1 MREPSSVGFEGNG
14 IVSPP
19 PQALLERLK
28 DFGQEDAF
36 ALWYELSPEERDL
49 LVKDI
54 ESLDLSR
61 IDRIIRCS
69 LRSQG
74 LPSAAIEPV
83 PESNVSTVEDRSQE
97 DRERWW
103 KTGLKAISDGK
114 LAVLLLSGGQAWKVK
129 WLPRSEKCLEI
140 RTDSEEKN
148 MLGELSGYR
157 ERLSG
162 SKDAWRAWQNIE
174 ARRAGQLP
182 KKKERSSRHIG
193 LPSGKSLF
201 QLQAERILCVQRLA
215 AQATN
220 ENSASSVQIHWYI
233 MTSPFTDEAT
243 RKFFESHRFFGL
255 EAEQVTFFQQGTIP
269 CVSKDGRFIMETPY
283 RVAKAPDGNGGVYS
297 ALKSTKLLEDMAS
310 RGIKYIDCYGV
321 DNALVRVAD
330 PTFLGYFID
339 KGVAAA
345 AKVVRKAYPQEKVG
359 VFVRRG
365 KGGPLTVVEYSE
377 LESSL
382 ASAVNQATGRLRFC
396 WSNVCLHMFTLDFLN
411 QVANGL
417 EKDSMYVCCPL
428 HSNFPVPI
436 LSPPSHCFEFQMR
449 ELLIASHAT
458 EKKIPSIHGYTMGLK
473 LEQFIFDA
481 FPYAPTT
488 ALFEVLR
495 EEEFAPVK
503 NANGSNVDTPDS
515 AKLLVLR
522 LHTRWVVAAG
532 GFLTHSVPLY
542 ATGKLSL
549 HSLGE
554 NKYNCG
560 RTIVLTQSSTERD
573 QEIVFLVTKIIVLLN
588 TSFTF
593 HEMSLSL
600 IQVLKCHHSVRM
612 LVKTWNLYVEEEHFM
627 HLVRSH
633 SSSTVRSCGFAV
645 TYTTMREFSVPYV
658 LQH

>member
-1 MREPSSVGFEGNG
+1 MREPSPAVFEANG
-14 IVSPP
+14 VAFPPPPPPP
-19 PQALLERLK
+19 PQSLLERLK
-28 DFGQEDAF
+28 DYGQEDAF

-54 ESLDLSR
+54 QSLDLSR

-74 LPSAAIEPV
+74 VPAAAIEAV
-83 PESNVSTVEDRSQE
+83 PESSVSTVEERSIE
-97 DRERWW
+97 ERERWW
-103 KTGLKAISDGK
+103 KMGLKAISHGN
-114 LAVLLLSGGQAWKVK
+114 LAVLLLSGGQGT
-129 WLPRSEKCLEI
+129 R
-140 RTDSEEKN
+140 
-148 MLGELSGYR
+148 LGS
-157 ERLSG
+157 S
-162 SKDAWRAWQNIE
+162 D
-174 ARRAGQLP
+174 P
-182 KKKERSSRHIG
+182 KGCFNIG

-215 AQATN
+215 AHAAN
-220 ENSASSVQIHWYI
+220 ESSASVQIHWYI
-233 MTSPFTDEAT
+233 MTSPFTDDAT
-243 RKFFESHRFFGL
+243 RKFFENHKYFGL
-255 EAEQVTFFQQGTIP
+255 EAEQVIFFQQGTIP
-269 CVSKDGRFIMETPY
+269 CVSKNGRYIMETPC

-310 RGIKYIDCYGV
+310 KGIKYIDCYGV

-377 LESSL
+377 LDPSL
-382 ASAVNQATGRLRFC
+382 ASAVNQSTGRLRFC

-417 EKDSMYVCCPL
+417 EKDSVYHL
-428 HSNFPVPI
+428 
-436 LSPPSHCFEFQMR
+436 
-449 ELLIASHAT
+449 A
-458 EKKIPSIHGYTMGLK
+458 EKKIPSIHGYEMGLK

-503 NANGSNVDTPDS
+503 NANGSNYDTPDS

-532 GFLTHSVPLY
+532 VEVSPLCSY
-542 ATGKLSL
+542 A
-549 HSLGE
+549 GE
-554 NKYNCG
+554 NLEPICRG
-560 RTIVLTQSSTERD
+560 RTFHAPC
-573 QEIVFLVTKIIVLLN
+573 EI
-588 TSFTF
+588 TF
-593 HEMSLSL
+593 
-600 IQVLKCHHSVRM
+600 
-612 LVKTWNLYVEEEHFM
+612 
-627 HLVRSH
+627 
-633 SSSTVRSCGFAV
+633 
-645 TYTTMREFSVPYV
+645 
-658 LQH
+658 

>member
-83 PESNVSTVEDRSQE
+83 PENSVSTVEDRSQE

-103 KTGLKAISDGK
+103 KMGLKAISDGK
-114 LAVLLLSGGQAWKVK
+114 LAVLLLSGGQGT
-129 WLPRSEKCLEI
+129 R
-140 RTDSEEKN
+140 
-148 MLGELSGYR
+148 LGS
-157 ERLSG
+157 S
-162 SKDAWRAWQNIE
+162 D
-174 ARRAGQLP
+174 P
-182 KKKERSSRHIG
+182 KGCFNIG

-243 RKFFESHRFFGL
+243 RKFFESHKFFGL

-310 RGIKYIDCYGV
+310 KGIKYIDCYGV

-417 EKDSMYVCCPL
+417 EKDSIYHL
-428 HSNFPVPI
+428 
-436 LSPPSHCFEFQMR
+436 
-449 ELLIASHAT
+449 A
-458 EKKIPSIHGYTMGLK
+458 EKKIPSIHGYTVGLK

-542 ATGKLSL
+542 ATGVEVSPLCSYT
-549 HSLGE
+549 GE
-554 NKYNCG
+554 NLEPICRG
-560 RTIVLTQSSTERD
+560 RTFHAPC
-573 QEIVFLVTKIIVLLN
+573 EI
-588 TSFTF
+588 TF
-593 HEMSLSL
+593 
-600 IQVLKCHHSVRM
+600 
-612 LVKTWNLYVEEEHFM
+612 
-627 HLVRSH
+627 
-633 SSSTVRSCGFAV
+633 
-645 TYTTMREFSVPYV
+645 
-658 LQH
+658 

>member
-14 IVSPP
+14 VVSSP
-19 PQALLERLK
+19 PQALIERLK
-28 DFGQEDAF
+28 DYGQEDVF
-36 ALWYELSPEERDL
+36 ALWYELSPEEREF

-74 LPSAAIEPV
+74 LPAAAIEPV
-83 PESNVSTVEDRSQE
+83 PESNVSTVEERSQE
-97 DRERWW
+97 DRERWL
-103 KTGLKAISDGK
+103 KMGLKAISDGK
-114 LAVLLLSGGQAWKVK
+114 LAVLLLSGGQGT
-129 WLPRSEKCLEI
+129 R
-140 RTDSEEKN
+140 
-148 MLGELSGYR
+148 LGS
-157 ERLSG
+157 S
-162 SKDAWRAWQNIE
+162 D
-174 ARRAGQLP
+174 P
-182 KKKERSSRHIG
+182 KGCFNIG

-201 QLQAERILCVQRLA
+201 QLQAERILCAQRLA

-220 ENSASSVQIHWYI
+220 ENSSSSVQIHWYI

-243 RKFFESHRFFGL
+243 RKFFESHKFFGL

-310 RGIKYIDCYGV
+310 KGIKYIDCYGV

-377 LESSL
+377 LDQSL

-417 EKDSMYVCCPL
+417 EKDSIYHL
-428 HSNFPVPI
+428 
-436 LSPPSHCFEFQMR
+436 
-449 ELLIASHAT
+449 A

-542 ATGKLSL
+542 ATGVEVSPLCSYA
-549 HSLGE
+549 GE
-554 NKYNCG
+554 NLEPICRG
-560 RTIVLTQSSTERD
+560 RTFHAPC
-573 QEIVFLVTKIIVLLN
+573 EI
-588 TSFTF
+588 SF
-593 HEMSLSL
+593 
-600 IQVLKCHHSVRM
+600 
-612 LVKTWNLYVEEEHFM
+612 
-627 HLVRSH
+627 
-633 SSSTVRSCGFAV
+633 
-645 TYTTMREFSVPYV
+645 
-658 LQH
+658 

>member
-14 IVSPP
+14 IVSSP
-19 PQALLERLK
+19 PQALIERLK
-28 DFGQEDAF
+28 DYGQEDVF
-36 ALWYELSPEERDL
+36 ALWYELSPEEREF

-54 ESLDLSR
+54 EVILFPSDPIPSLLLRHEIRLRFELGASDSRFDFIAFFSLDLSR

-74 LPSAAIEPV
+74 LPAAAIEPV
-83 PESNVSTVEDRSQE
+83 PESNVSTVEERSQE
-97 DRERWW
+97 DRERWL
-103 KTGLKAISDGK
+103 KMGLKAISDGK
-114 LAVLLLSGGQAWKVK
+114 LAVLLLSGGQGT
-129 WLPRSEKCLEI
+129 R
-140 RTDSEEKN
+140 
-148 MLGELSGYR
+148 LGS
-157 ERLSG
+157 S
-162 SKDAWRAWQNIE
+162 D
-174 ARRAGQLP
+174 P
-182 KKKERSSRHIG
+182 KGCFNIG

-201 QLQAERILCVQRLA
+201 QLQAERILCAQRLA

-220 ENSASSVQIHWYI
+220 ENSSSSVQIHWYI

-243 RKFFESHRFFGL
+243 GKFFESHKFFGL

-310 RGIKYIDCYGV
+310 KGIKYIDCYGV

-377 LESSL
+377 LDQSL

-417 EKDSMYVCCPL
+417 EKDSIYHL
-428 HSNFPVPI
+428 
-436 LSPPSHCFEFQMR
+436 
-449 ELLIASHAT
+449 A

-542 ATGKLSL
+542 ATGVEVSPLCSYA
-549 HSLGE
+549 GE
-554 NKYNCG
+554 NLEPICRG
-560 RTIVLTQSSTERD
+560 RTFHAPC
-573 QEIVFLVTKIIVLLN
+573 EI
-588 TSFTF
+588 SF
-593 HEMSLSL
+593 
-600 IQVLKCHHSVRM
+600 
-612 LVKTWNLYVEEEHFM
+612 
-627 HLVRSH
+627 
-633 SSSTVRSCGFAV
+633 
-645 TYTTMREFSVPYV
+645 
-658 LQH
+658 

>member
-1 MREPSSVGFEGNG
+1 MREPSSVGFEANG
-14 IVSPP
+14 VVSPTPIP
-19 PQALLERLK
+19 PQPLLERLK
-28 DFGQEDAF
+28 DYGQEDAF
-36 ALWYELSPEERDL
+36 ALWDELTPDERHS

-74 LPSAAIEPV
+74 LPTAAIEPV
-83 PESNVSTVEDRSQE
+83 PESSVSTVEDRTQE
-97 DRERWW
+97 ERERWW
-103 KTGLKAISDGK
+103 KMGLKAISDGK
-114 LAVLLLSGGQAWKVK
+114 VAVLLLSGGQGT
-129 WLPRSEKCLEI
+129 R
-140 RTDSEEKN
+140 
-148 MLGELSGYR
+148 LGSA
-157 ERLSG
+157 
-162 SKDAWRAWQNIE
+162 D
-174 ARRAGQLP
+174 P
-182 KKKERSSRHIG
+182 KGCFNIG

-201 QLQAERILCVQRLA
+201 QLQAEKILCVQRLA
-215 AQATN
+215 AQAN
-220 ENSASSVQIHWYI
+220 ESSASSVQIHWYI

-243 RKFFESHRFFGL
+243 CKFFESHKYFGL

-283 RVAKAPDGNGGVYS
+283 RVAKSPDGNGGVYS
-297 ALKSTKLLEDMAS
+297 ALKYSKLLEDMAS
-310 RGIKYIDCYGV
+310 KGIKYIDCYGV

-330 PTFLGYFID
+330 PTFIGYFID

-377 LESSL
+377 LDPSL

-417 EKDSMYVCCPL
+417 EKDSVYHL
-428 HSNFPVPI
+428 
-436 LSPPSHCFEFQMR
+436 
-449 ELLIASHAT
+449 A
-458 EKKIPSIHGYTMGLK
+458 EKKIPSIHGYTTGLK

-503 NANGSNVDTPDS
+503 NANGSNYDTPDS

-542 ATGKLSL
+542 ATGVEVSPLCSYA
-549 HSLGE
+549 GE
-554 NKYNCG
+554 NLEPICRG
-560 RTIVLTQSSTERD
+560 RTFHAPC
-573 QEIVFLVTKIIVLLN
+573 EI
-588 TSFTF
+588 TF
-593 HEMSLSL
+593 
-600 IQVLKCHHSVRM
+600 
-612 LVKTWNLYVEEEHFM
+612 
-627 HLVRSH
+627 
-633 SSSTVRSCGFAV
+633 
-645 TYTTMREFSVPYV
+645 
-658 LQH
+658 

>member
-1 MREPSSVGFEGNG
+1 MREPSPAVFEANG
-14 IVSPP
+14 VAFPPPPPPP
-19 PQALLERLK
+19 PQSLLERLK
-28 DFGQEDAF
+28 DYGQEDAF

-54 ESLDLSR
+54 QSLDLSR

-74 LPSAAIEPV
+74 VPAAAIEAV
-83 PESNVSTVEDRSQE
+83 PESSVSTVEERSIE
-97 DRERWW
+97 ERERWW
-103 KTGLKAISDGK
+103 KMGLKAISHGN
-114 LAVLLLSGGQAWKVK
+114 LAVLLLSGGQGT
-129 WLPRSEKCLEI
+129 R
-140 RTDSEEKN
+140 
-148 MLGELSGYR
+148 LGS
-157 ERLSG
+157 S
-162 SKDAWRAWQNIE
+162 D
-174 ARRAGQLP
+174 P
-182 KKKERSSRHIG
+182 KGCFNIG

-215 AQATN
+215 AHAAN
-220 ENSASSVQIHWYI
+220 ESSASVQIHWYI
-233 MTSPFTDEAT
+233 MTSPFTDDAT
-243 RKFFESHRFFGL
+243 RKFFENHKYFGL
-255 EAEQVTFFQQGTIP
+255 EAEQVIFFQQGTIP
-269 CVSKDGRFIMETPY
+269 CVSKNGRYIMETPC

-310 RGIKYIDCYGV
+310 KGIKYIDCYGV

-377 LESSL
+377 LDPSL
-382 ASAVNQATGRLRFC
+382 ASAVNQSTGRLRFC

-417 EKDSMYVCCPL
+417 EKDSVYHL
-428 HSNFPVPI
+428 
-436 LSPPSHCFEFQMR
+436 
-449 ELLIASHAT
+449 A
-458 EKKIPSIHGYTMGLK
+458 EKKIPSIHGYEMGLK

-503 NANGSNVDTPDS
+503 NANGSNYDTPDS

-542 ATGKLSL
+542 ATGVEVSPLCSYA
-549 HSLGE
+549 GE
-554 NKYNCG
+554 NLEPICRG
-560 RTIVLTQSSTERD
+560 RTFHAPC
-573 QEIVFLVTKIIVLLN
+573 EI
-588 TSFTF
+588 TF
-593 HEMSLSL
+593 
-600 IQVLKCHHSVRM
+600 
-612 LVKTWNLYVEEEHFM
+612 
-627 HLVRSH
+627 
-633 SSSTVRSCGFAV
+633 
-645 TYTTMREFSVPYV
+645 
-658 LQH
+658 